1 MDFAI
6 CGLIFGPADGPKNGT
21 VKFSFDLWL
30 SCACGPEN
38 GTAGPCLDSF
48 LKLFISGP
56 QKRNV
61 LVSMK
66 LSAYGD
72 RTSPLFH
79 RSGVQKTAMAVDL
92 YSVQIAVRARRQ
104 KKGSNPTQNYKQNK
118 KHKQTQKPHPKQQT
132 NKQENSNVRLAIAV
146 SGLRVE

>member
-30 SCACGPEN
+30 RCACGPEN

-104 KKGSNPTQNYKQNK
+104 KKEATQRKTTNK
-118 KHKQTQKPHPKQQT
+118 TKNTSKHKNHTPNNKQT
-132 NKQENSNVRLAIAV
+132 NKKTAMY
-146 SGLRVE
+146 GWP